1 MQTIFRLQPSQ
12 VDVLAWAVAI
22 MGLGLLPFGIS
33 TLQQRYCF
41 AREDGRLNFRMQLVL
56 SGAQLLCLLA
66 VFIAPANTALLIVA
80 AAQTIAN
87 TIVSVVW
94 VRVASRQM
102 NGLGMISVV
111 DQWLRLLGASVL
123 AAVPTWFIV
132 KLFGMLGSRW
142 LLNAAATIVGGVA
155 FVGIFVLASKL
166 FRIPEVTDAVAGL
179 GRKLHLVR

>member
-1 MQTIFRLQPSQ
+1 MVVSLGEALERQRQAFIADGPPDVVVRRNRIDRL
-12 VDVLAWAVAI
+12 LA
-22 MGLGLLPFGIS
+22 
-33 TLQQRYCF
+33 
-41 AREDGRLNFRMQLVL
+41 LVL
-56 SGAQLLCLLA
+56 DNADDFA
-66 VFIAPANTALLIVA
+66 EAMA
-80 AAQTIAN
+80 ADFGTRPSAATLFTEI
-87 TIVSVVW
+87 
-94 VRVASRQM
+94 
-102 NGLGMISVV
+102 LGMISVI

-179 GRKLHLVR
+179 GRKLHVVR

>member
-1 MQTIFRLQPSQ
+1 M
-12 VDVLAWAVAI
+12 
-22 MGLGLLPFGIS
+22 
-33 TLQQRYCF
+33 
-41 AREDGRLNFRMQLVL
+41 
-56 SGAQLLCLLA
+56 CLLA

-87 TIVSVVW
+87 TIVSIVW

-102 NGLGMISVV
+102 NGLGMISVI

-179 GRKLHLVR
+179 GRKLHVVR